1 MTKIAII
8 GLGHVGKALRERLEG
23 VCELVTYDVAD
34 GQGYPHDELATCDLG
49 FICVGTPSS
58 PDGSADISDVVDAVN
73 AAPFGLIVI
82 KSTVPP
88 GTTDRLAAETG
99 KTICFS
105 PEYTGESTWVGST
118 WQQFEDAAAF
128 QIVGG
133 LPAARAGVLDVLVS
147 LFGPSTVM
155 FQCTAAEAEMIKYAE
170 NTYFATKVTF
180 VNEIARLCAAIGID
194 WHTVR
199 EGWLLDPRVERDH
212 TAVFPDAPGFAGRC
226 LPKDLDALIAFAQN
240 ELGTTAGLLEA
251 VRERNATFI
260 AGG

>member
-8 GLGHVGKALRERLEG
+8 GLGHVGKGLRDRLDG
-23 VCELVTYDVAD
+23 VCDLVTYDIAD
-34 GQGYPHDELATCDLG
+34 GRDYPADDLATCDLG
-49 FICVGTPSS
+49 FICVGTPSA
-58 PDGSADISDVVDAVN
+58 PDGSADVSHVIDAVN
-73 AAPFGLIVI
+73 AAQFSPIVI

-88 GTTDRLAAETG
+88 GTTDRLIAETG

-105 PEYTGESTWVGST
+105 PEYTGESHWVGST

-133 LPAARAGVLDVLVS
+133 EPAARRAVLDVLVS
-147 LFGPSTVM
+147 LFGPETQM
-155 FQCTAAEAEMIKYAE
+155 FQCTAAEAEMVKYAE

-180 VNEIARLCAAIGID
+180 VNEIARLCAAAGLD

-251 VRERNATFI
+251 VRQRNETFI
-260 AGG
+260 AGR